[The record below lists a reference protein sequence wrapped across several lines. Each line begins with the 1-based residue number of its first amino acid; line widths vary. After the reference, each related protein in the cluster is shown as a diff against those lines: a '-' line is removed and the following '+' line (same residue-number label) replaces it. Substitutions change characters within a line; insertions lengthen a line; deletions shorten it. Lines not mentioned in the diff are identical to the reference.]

1 MLAVELLV
9 DCCRKT
15 QGYEILVTLHTNV
28 RTSSA
33 KAVHQAKVV
42 RERHS
47 PTQHN
52 CFRPNWIAGA
62 ILRRFF
68 AARFHQTELF
78 PLDAVLL
85 LPESIQVDYDTRKDH
100 KGPAKIASLANKQ
113 LAKNCRLAMQAL
125 DQTEWFS
132 EVFHESWLNGLV
144 IDDWHSSWI
153 PELSEWFEIVIFY
166 PQVKTFIPDQARTLE
181 PLAVVF
187 QLLLIS
193 QHVS

>member
-1 MLAVELLV
+1 
-9 DCCRKT
+9 
-15 QGYEILVTLHTNV
+15 
-28 RTSSA
+28 
-33 KAVHQAKVV
+33 
-42 RERHS
+42 
-47 PTQHN
+47 
-52 CFRPNWIAGA
+52 
-62 ILRRFF
+62 
-68 AARFHQTELF
+68 
-78 PLDAVLL
+78 
-85 LPESIQVDYDTRKDH
+85 
-100 KGPAKIASLANKQ
+100 LANKQ